1 VLVTQILI
9 IDDDNAMALT
19 VERMLRR
26 KGHEVLIA
34 QDGFIGLKLFE
45 KHRPPLV
52 ITDILMPEKEGLSTL
67 REIKAVEPRTKVIAI
82 SRSAAAEYDVLDLAG
97 KLGADKMMAKPFR
110 AVDLI
115 AMVNELLKPPR
126 VQ

>member
-1 VLVTQILI
+1 MARILI

-26 KGHEVLIA
+26 AGHEVLVA
-34 QDGFIGLKLFE
+34 QDGRVGLKLFV

-67 REIKAVEPRTKVIAI
+67 REIKAIEPRTKVIAM
-82 SRSAAAEYDVLDLAG
+82 SGSALAEYDVLDLAG
-97 KLGADKMMAKPFR
+97 KLGADKALAKPFR
-110 AVDLI
+110 AADLI
-115 AMVNELLKPPR
+115 AAVNALLKPPR